1 MPQNRSDLEVME
13 RDVIRDDIVDLRRDL
28 TRLEAALDATERLV
42 GDLRSVTG
50 RLEGEMRILVVAYE
64 RAAALASGQALA
76 DLEIRRTSEL
86 TAIAEVQSDRKHKR
100 DLVLKLAAS
109 ATGLW
114 AILSAMLARGC

>member
-1 MPQNRSDLEVME
+1 MPHRTDLELVE
-13 RDVIRDDIVDLRRDL
+13 RDDLRDDIDSLRRDL
-28 TRLEAALDATERLV
+28 TRLEAAVDGAERLL

-50 RLEGEMRILVVAYE
+50 RLEGEMRILIVSYE
-64 RAAALASGQALA
+64 RSAALASGQALA

-86 TAIAEVQSDRKHKR
+86 TAIAEVQNDRKHRR

-114 AILSAMLARGC
+114 AILSAVLARGC

>member
-1 MPQNRSDLEVME
+1 MPHRTDLELVE
-13 RDVIRDDIVDLRRDL
+13 RDDLRDDIESLRRDL
-28 TRLEAALDATERLV
+28 TRLETAVDGAERLL

-50 RLEGEMRILVVAYE
+50 RLEGEMRILIVSYE
-64 RAAALASGQALA
+64 RSAALASGQALA

-86 TAIAEVQSDRKHKR
+86 TAIAEVQNDRKHRR

-114 AILSAMLARGC
+114 AILSAVLARGC